1 MIRGSYRFVYRGNGR
16 RQDMTEYLHN
26 NVPCRPNR
34 LKAEPLPLYDIEKLD
49 QRTDENHDCLAARG
63 HACT

>member
-1 MIRGSYRFVYRGNGR
+1 
-16 RQDMTEYLHN
+16 MTEYLHN